1 MRELGGLG
9 MEVGGG
15 GGGGQ
20 GWVRGGDSR
29 VVSFQCSQ
37 MHFSFHHVL

>member
-15 GGGGQ
+15 GGRRGMGE
-20 GWVRGGDSR
+20 GMKLRGGDYKN
-29 VVSFQCSQ
+29 
-37 MHFSFHHVL
+37 LY